1 MEIREFKRV
10 FAKHANCTVEVSR
23 QLIDGFVEAVGEC
36 LARGERIYI
45 TGFGRFYTNKIGP
58 RENFDLQTRTYVTA
72 PGYTQIIFKPSKI
85 FREKYFDNNDID
97 VDEIVIEDDF
107 DFADEDDI

>member
-23 QLIDGFVEAVGEC
+23 QLIDGFVAAVGEC

-45 TGFGRFYTNKIGP
+45 TDFGRFYTNKIAP

-72 PGYTQIIFKPSKI
+72 PGYTQIIFRPSKN
-85 FREKYFDNNDID
+85 FKEKYFNNNDID
-97 VDEIVIEDDF
+97 VDAIAPEDDF
-107 DFADEDDI
+107 DSTDEDDI